1 MKSVSIILTPH
12 PALYEFLEL
21 TMTPERQDSLYH
33 PSFHKEV
40 TMRPP
45 DHMLSKGHPRQSVV
59 CVVKNPNVSSVYAHL
74 WGWWQVQTW
83 VIKKANKQKN

>member
-1 MKSVSIILTPH
+1 
-12 PALYEFLEL
+12 
-21 TMTPERQDSLYH
+21 
-33 PSFHKEV
+33 
-40 TMRPP
+40 MRPP

-83 VIKKANKQKN
+83 VIKKANKQKIEMGFHLFCPGCPQIPVTMCFPLKQNAGQHLPRPL